1 MGISRRRVLETSQ
14 LLPVFPRIISEILHT
29 IDDPNFNFNSLVRHV
44 GHDPVL
50 TGRVFSMANRAAT
63 HMQHDLQI
71 KDLYKATSLVGVA
84 KLQKMV
90 ILAAMANHF
99 NDASEA
105 GMPEEFWA
113 RSLATGICAQHVAA
127 FAGLSIDTALIA
139 GILHNV
145 GKLWLFR
152 FEPKAYREILDR
164 TADSGT
170 LPPSQIERE
179 RFGVDHAVIGS
190 WLGEIWSLPDQI
202 CEAIRQYEDPDGAN
216 ENPYA
221 DVVHVAEVIG
231 NALDLTRCSHSRV
244 YHLSDASCQ
253 RLGLIWDDSSDD
265 LFGSIE
271 ASIRLIDEASL
282 FPHPASGAGR

>member
-1 MGISRRRVLETSQ
+1 MAISRRQVLETCQ

-50 TGRVFSMANRAAT
+50 TGRVFSLANRAAANV
-63 HMQHDLQI
+63 HHDLQI

-90 ILAAMANHF
+90 ILASMSNHF

-113 RSLATGICAQHVAA
+113 RSLVTGICAQHVAA
-127 FAGLSIDTALIA
+127 FAGASTDTALIA

-145 GKLWLFR
+145 GKLWLLR
-152 FEPKAYREILDR
+152 FEPEAYREIPDMNED
-164 TADSGT
+164 AGT
-170 LPPSQIERE
+170 LPPCQIERE

-190 WLGEIWSLPDQI
+190 WLGEIWSLPGQI
-202 CEAIRQYEDPDGAN
+202 CEAIRYYRDPNSAN

-231 NALDLTRCSHSRV
+231 NALDLARCSHAHV
-244 YHLSDASCQ
+244 NYLSEASCQ
-253 RLGLIWDDSSDD
+253 RLGLIWDESADD

-271 ASIRLIDEASL
+271 ASIRLIDKELL
-282 FPHPASGAGR
+282 FPHSAPGTG

>member
-1 MGISRRRVLETSQ
+1 MDISREKVLETCQ
-14 LLPVFPRIISEILHT
+14 LLPVFPRIISEILQT

-63 HMQHDLQI
+63 HVQHDLQI

-99 NDASEA
+99 KDASEA

-113 RSLATGICAQHVAA
+113 RSLVTGICAQHVAA
-127 FAGLSIDTALIA
+127 FAKLSTDTALIA

-152 FEPKAYREILDR
+152 FEPEAYREILDMKK
-164 TADSGT
+164 DSGT

-190 WLGEIWSLPDQI
+190 WLGEIWSLPVQI
-202 CEAIRQYEDPDGAN
+202 CEAIRHYGDPDGAN

-221 DVVHVAEVIG
+221 DVVHVAEVIS
-231 NALDLTRCSHSRV
+231 NALDLTRCSQSHV
-244 YHLSDASCQ
+244 YGLSEASCR
-253 RLGLIWDDSSDD
+253 RLGLIWDGSSDD

-271 ASIRLIDEASL
+271 ASIRLIDEELL
-282 FPHPASGAGR
+282 FTASGSE

>member
-1 MGISRRRVLETSQ
+1 MDISREKVLETCQ
-14 LLPVFPRIISEILHT
+14 LLPVFPRIISEILQT

-63 HMQHDLQI
+63 HVQHDLQI

-99 NDASEA
+99 KDASEA

-113 RSLATGICAQHVAA
+113 RSLVTGICAQHVAA
-127 FAGLSIDTALIA
+127 FAKLSTDTALIA

-152 FEPKAYREILDR
+152 FEPEAYREILDMKK
-164 TADSGT
+164 DSGT

-190 WLGEIWSLPDQI
+190 WLGDIWSLPGQVCD
-202 CEAIRQYEDPDGAN
+202 AIRHYGDPDGAN

-221 DVVHVAEVIG
+221 DVVHVAEVIS
-231 NALDLTRCSHSRV
+231 NALDLTRCSQSHV
-244 YHLSDASCQ
+244 YGLSEASCR
-253 RLGLIWDDSSDD
+253 RLGLIWDGSSDD

-271 ASIRLIDEASL
+271 ASIRLIDEELL
-282 FPHPASGAGR
+282 FTASGSE

>member
-1 MGISRRRVLETSQ
+1 MDISREKVLETCQ
-14 LLPVFPRIISEILHT
+14 LLPVFPRIISEILQT

-63 HMQHDLQI
+63 HVQHDLQI

-99 NDASEA
+99 KDASEA

-113 RSLATGICAQHVAA
+113 RSLVTGICAQHVAA
-127 FAGLSIDTALIA
+127 FAKLSTDTALIA

-152 FEPKAYREILDR
+152 FEPEAYREILDMKK
-164 TADSGT
+164 DSGT

-190 WLGEIWSLPDQI
+190 WLGEIWSLPVQI
-202 CEAIRQYEDPDGAN
+202 CEAIRHYGYPDGAN

-221 DVVHVAEVIG
+221 DVVHVAEVIS
-231 NALDLTRCSHSRV
+231 NALDLTRCSQSHV
-244 YHLSDASCQ
+244 YGLSEASCR
-253 RLGLIWDDSSDD
+253 RLGLIWDGSSDD

-271 ASIRLIDEASL
+271 ASIRLIDEELL
-282 FPHPASGAGR
+282 FTASGSE